1 MASCDPR
8 NVTDTCS
15 VPDNFTLDN
24 TKYFYQDCSW
34 NVSDVVETMIECL
47 NRTNSNNIVDVAQC
61 AQFCRSFPH
70 ALPHIYGAFSCLS
83 LLCCLGVFITYYIFP
98 RMQQSGYSSRVFLY
112 RYSTTCER
120 E

>member
-1 MASCDPR
+1 MVTCDAQT
-8 NVTDTCS
+8 VTDT
-15 VPDNFTLDN
+15 NFTLGN

-34 NVSDVVETMIECL
+34 NVSNVVDKMIDCL
-47 NRTNSNNIVDVAQC
+47 NLVDNCGNNVDVAQC
-61 AQFCRSFPH
+61 AQFCRLFPR